1 MTIRAFRNSGFKA
14 MPKIVAERSDVIPAL
29 AEVFREHGF
38 EGASISMIT
47 EKTGLGKGSLYHFFP
62 CGKEEMAAAVLRDID
77 EWFVNQVFQPLRTAD
92 NPRSAIIGMFASI
105 IEYFRSGR
113 RVCLV
118 GAFAL
123 DNARDRFS
131 KLVRD
136 YFVEWRT
143 ALTSA
148 LRNGGCPDLEAM
160 ALSEEAV
167 IAIQGALVLA
177 RALDEPAVFERALN
191 RVQARLLGFI
201 QEPPHQQ

>member
-1 MTIRAFRNSGFKA
+1 

-29 AEVFREHGF
+29 AEIFREHGF
-38 EGASISMIT
+38 EGASISIIT

-62 CGKEEMAAAVLRDID
+62 GGKEEMAAAVLRDID
-77 EWFVNQVFQPLRTAD
+77 EWFVIQVFQPLRTAD
-92 NPRSAIIGMFASI
+92 NARSAIIGMFASI
-105 IEYFRSGR
+105 IAYFRAGR

-131 KLVRD
+131 NLVRD
-136 YFVEWRT
+136 YFAEWRT
-143 ALTSA
+143 ALASA
-148 LRNGGCPDLEAM
+148 LSNSGCPEHEAI

-177 RALDEPAVFERALN
+177 RALDEPAVFERALS
-191 RVQARLLGFI
+191 RVQARLLTSMAGPGG
-201 QEPPHQQ
+201 QKET

>member
-1 MTIRAFRNSGFKA
+1 M
-14 MPKIVAERSDVIPAL
+14 IPSL
-29 AEVFREHGF
+29 TEIFREHGF

-47 EKTGLGKGSLYHFFP
+47 ETTGLGKGSLYHFFP
-62 CGKEEMAAAVLRDID
+62 GGKEEMAAAALRDID
-77 EWFVNQVFQPLRTAD
+77 EWFVNEVFQPLRTAD
-92 NPRSAIIGMFASI
+92 NARSAIAGMFASI
-105 IEYFRSGR
+105 IAYFRSGR

-123 DNARDRFS
+123 DNARDRFR

-136 YFVEWRT
+136 YFAEWRA
-143 ALTSA
+143 ALASA
-148 LRNGGCPDLEAM
+148 LRNSGCPEHEAI

-191 RVQARLLGFI
+191 RVQTRLLASMAGTGG
-201 QEPPHQQ
+201 QETT